1 MSVENV
7 SPSPVSFRLKTGRFS
22 NTLIHKWLWSVRR
35 NKWVSG
41 NCHGGVEW
49 GCDYLVYP
57 GSYIIF
63 SLEGFQDSRGLT
75 IQVRR
80 DTILDDGRGGGY
92 LKGGIYM
99 KDRVVLAE
107 VTIPYKQFIS
117 MFPPFHCPD
126 TVPEALRDFLDG
138 RPRHYHSVSASPP
151 ADKQYPEG
159 EIERVVSFLRALL
172 YQFAES

>member
-7 SPSPVSFRLKTGRFS
+7 SPVTFRLKTGRFS
-22 NTLIHKWLWSVRR
+22 NTLVHKWLWSVKR
-35 NKWVSG
+35 NKWVAG
-41 NCHGGVEW
+41 NCHRGVDW

-63 SLEGFQDSRGLT
+63 SLEGYQDNRGLT
-75 IQVRR
+75 IQLFR
-80 DTILDDGRGGGY
+80 DTILPDGRGGGY

-107 VTIPYKQFIS
+107 VTIPYRQFVT
-117 MFPPFHCPD
+117 MFPPFKCPD
-126 TVPEALRDFLDG
+126 NMPEALRDFLDG

-151 ADKQYPEG
+151 AEKQYTQG
-159 EIERVVSFLRALL
+159 EIERVVTYLRALP
-172 YQFAES
+172 YQFAEN